1 MRLPRALGL
10 RGLTLVELMVTV
22 GIFAL
27 VGLMVFLILNTGMV
41 LYAKNTAVNSAH
53 QQARSGVN
61 QMLTNLYSSV
71 SIPQLVDTSLQPVSE
86 LNPSGQPNVAAGIS
100 FQKFDNGPFP
110 VVANANASDA
120 FVVLNCPGYT
130 PGSGSRLNIPS
141 HGIEYDVASTVA
153 LGSYRRFNLSTP
165 AGGIG
170 TAISISGTGIEG
182 QAGVSYI
189 ITAFITRRESYAVVG
204 TDLRFFPD
212 NNPGNYSVIARNI
225 TSATPFTVP
234 LLPGGGLQN
243 QFLAAV
249 NLSSVEPNYSN
260 RGYAAVNLFINSM
273 IPFRC
278 RLTDTQ

>member
-1 MRLPRALGL
+1 MRLSRASGL

-22 GIFAL
+22 GIFTA
-27 VGLMVFLILNTGMV
+27 VGLMVFAVLNTGMV

-71 SIPQLVDTSLQPVSE
+71 SIPQLVDTNLQAVSE
-86 LNPSGQPNVAAGIS
+86 LDGSGQPNAAAGIS

-110 VVANANASDA
+110 VVASANATDA
-120 FVVLNCPGYT
+120 YVVLNCPGYT
-130 PGSGSRLNIPS
+130 PGSSARLNIPS
-141 HGIEYDVASTVA
+141 HSIEYDVLSTIAV
-153 LGSYRRFNLSTP
+153 GSYRRFNLNTP
-165 AGGIG
+165 ASGIG
-170 TAISISGTGIEG
+170 TAIAISGSGIEG
-182 QAGVSYI
+182 QPGVSYL
-189 ITAFITRRESYAVVG
+189 ITAFITRRQSYAVVG
-204 TDLRFFPD
+204 TELRYFPD
-212 NNPGNYSVIARNI
+212 NNVNNYSVIARNI
-225 TSATPFTVP
+225 TSPKPFTVP
-234 LLPGGGLQN
+234 LLPGGGIQN

-249 NLSSVEPNYSN
+249 NLSSVEPSYNS

>member
-153 LGSYRRFNLSTP
+153 LGSYRRFNLGIPPVALVRRLAFPAPASKGRPGSATSSRPSLLAAKAMLSSAPICASSRIIIPVITP
-165 AGGIG
+165 SSRATLPHLRLLPFLFCRAAGFKISSSRRLTSPPSNPI
-170 TAISISGTGIEG
+170 TAIAVTQRSIFLS
-182 QAGVSYI
+182 
-189 ITAFITRRESYAVVG
+189 TR
-204 TDLRFFPD
+204 
-212 NNPGNYSVIARNI
+212 
-225 TSATPFTVP
+225 
-234 LLPGGGLQN
+234 
-243 QFLAAV
+243 
-249 NLSSVEPNYSN
+249 
-260 RGYAAVNLFINSM
+260 
-273 IPFRC
+273 
-278 RLTDTQ
+278 